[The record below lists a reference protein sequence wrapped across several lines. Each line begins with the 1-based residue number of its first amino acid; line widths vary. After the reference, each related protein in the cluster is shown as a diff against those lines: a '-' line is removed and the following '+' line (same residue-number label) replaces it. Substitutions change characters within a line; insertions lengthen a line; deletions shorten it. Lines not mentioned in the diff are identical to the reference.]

1 MTDQFGVVYG
11 ASLLLGG
18 ILGYVRRRSNISLL
32 AGIFFG
38 AWSIYNATH
47 PTRQNHVANFA
58 IAAGLGILMLIRFLN
73 SRKWFPALV
82 IVALSSVQVYQN
94 YPYLK

>member
-18 ILGYVRRRSNISLL
+18 IVGYIRRRSNISLL
-32 AGIFFG
+32 AGLFFG

-47 PTRQNHVANFA
+47 PTRQNYVANFA
-58 IAAGLGILMLIRFLN
+58 IAASLGILMLIRFLN
-73 SRKWFPALV
+73 SRKWFPALI
-82 IVALSSVQVYQN
+82 IVGLSSVLAYRN